1 MIQGLH
7 RYLRE
12 ESILLDL
19 DDRLEFPENIEEL
32 SPRAKVEFKRSILKV
47 MVELFEVSG
56 VVVNPSKLLTDLV
69 NREAKATTGLGEGMA
84 MPHVRTLQAKELV
97 VAVMRSH
104 RGVYFNSMDNQP
116 VHVFIGMVG
125 PPYSDK
131 DYLRLMSIV
140 GKAMQEDLLMPLVM
154 DATSASQVMGD
165 FCRLRL

>member
-19 DDRLEFPENIEEL
+19 DERLEIPDEIEEL
-32 SPRAKVEFKRSILKV
+32 SARAKLDFKKSILKV
-47 MVELFEVSG
+47 MVGLFEESG

-69 NREAKATTGLGEGMA
+69 NREAKATTGMGSGMA

-97 VAVMRSH
+97 VAVMRSE
-104 RGVYFNSMDNQP
+104 RGLYFNSMDNQP

-125 PPYSDK
+125 PPYDDK
-131 DYLRLMSIV
+131 EYLRLMSMV
-140 GKAMQEDLLMPLVM
+140 AKAMQEGLLVPMVQE
-154 DATSASQVMGD
+154 AQSAFQLMGD

>member
-19 DDRLEFPENIEEL
+19 DERLEIPEDIEEL
-32 SPRAKVEFKRSILKV
+32 STRAKVEFKRSILKV
-47 MVELFEVSG
+47 MVELFEMSG

-69 NREAKATTGLGEGMA
+69 NREAKATTGMGMGMA
-84 MPHVRTLQAKELV
+84 MPHVRTLQARELV
-97 VAVMRSH
+97 VAVMRSK

-116 VHVFIGMVG
+116 VHAFIGLVG
-125 PPYSDK
+125 PPYDDK
-131 DYLRLMSIV
+131 EYMRLMSMV
-140 GKAMQEDLLMPLVM
+140 GKAMQDGVLVPIVLE
-154 DATSASQVMGD
+154 AESASQVMGD